1 MKETVA
7 EVFKSKIS
15 PPKGQ
20 DGALVCNMKARRVP
34 IQELDQMLQLSLS
47 KAEKFAEENL

>member
-7 EVFKSKIS
+7 DVFKSKVS

-20 DGALVCNMKARRVP
+20 DGTLVCNMKAKKVP

-47 KAEKFAEENL
+47 KAENFADENL